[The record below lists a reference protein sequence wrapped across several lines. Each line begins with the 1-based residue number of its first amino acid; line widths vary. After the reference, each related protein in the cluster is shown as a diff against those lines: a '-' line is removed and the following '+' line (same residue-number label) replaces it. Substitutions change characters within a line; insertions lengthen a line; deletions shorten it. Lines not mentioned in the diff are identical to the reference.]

1 MPMTLDEA
9 RDRIETLQERVRQL
23 EGMSKPSWTS
33 YDKLPFTDQERKLL
47 ALLLKTGVASHDN
60 TLTLLWGEDPTGGP
74 DKAEAHVKVI
84 VCTLR
89 RKLAAF
95 GAKIGTIYKFGY
107 VMTKEDRKKV
117 LDADPEKYADA
128 IRAAARERKPPREKQ
143 VGRPTRAYH
152 RTGKWKW

>member
-9 RDRIETLQERVRQL
+9 RGRIEALQERVREL
-23 EGMSKPSWTS
+23 EEMSKPSRTS
-33 YDKLPFTDQERKLL
+33 YDKLPFTGQERKLL
-47 ALLLKTGVASHDN
+47 ALLLKTGEASHEN
-60 TLTLLWGEDPTGGP
+60 LHTLFWGEDPTGGP
-74 DKAEAHVKVI
+74 DNSAAHVKVI

-89 RKLAAF
+89 RKVAAF

-117 LDADPEKYADA
+117 LDADPEKCADA
-128 IRAAARERKPPREKQ
+128 VRAAARERKPPREKQ

-152 RTGKWKW
+152 HTGKWKW